1 MQLFIV
7 KAESLVITNEYVVVN
22 WTLSSVHSARHM
34 LGAFEVRSNYITVLV
49 HYCVIEVKFILNL

>member
-7 KAESLVITNEYVVVN
+7 KVESLVITNEYVVVN

-34 LGAFEVRSNYITVLV
+34 LGAFEVRSSLFNSVGVLL
-49 HYCVIEVKFILNL
+49 LNRGEINL